1 MLVSTILAQKGNRI
15 ISVSP
20 DDRISDVAALLT
32 RERIGAVLVRDPE
45 QALVGVLSERDIV
58 NAIADQGSNCL
69 ELAVHDLMTSEVVTC
84 QPGDSLNQVM
94 SLMTELRI
102 RHVPVVVDGDLVGI
116 ISIGDVVKHRLAE
129 VESEA
134 ESLRDYIT
142 SA

>member
-45 QALVGVLSERDIV
+45 QALVGILSERDIV

-69 ELAVHDLMTSEVVTC
+69 EFAAQDLMTSEVVTC

-94 SLMTELRI
+94 SQMTELRI
-102 RHVPVVVDGDLVGI
+102 RHVPVVDDGDLVGI

-134 ESLRDYIT
+134 ESLREYIT